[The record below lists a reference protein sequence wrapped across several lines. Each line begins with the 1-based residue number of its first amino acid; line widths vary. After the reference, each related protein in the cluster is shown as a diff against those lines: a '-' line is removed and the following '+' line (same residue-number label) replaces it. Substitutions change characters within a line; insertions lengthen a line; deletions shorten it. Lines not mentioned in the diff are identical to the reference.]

1 MLSEEIEGWRV
12 CLKSETQVG
21 QEFQTLEIS
30 GPGNLNIEIQRFD
43 RSEVGIEGFV
53 NLERNPPQ
61 FYKLGFSY
69 YEVANKCN
77 VYLDYYFTGDPEAYL
92 IVGCA
97 HWIVPLAFAEQLV
110 HVFLL
115 GDSISRSCY

>member
-1 MLSEEIEGWRV
+1 MMSEDIEGWQLG
-12 CLKSETQVG
+12 LKSETQVG

-53 NLERNPPQ
+53 NLERDPPQ
-61 FYKLGFSY
+61 FYKLGCSY
-69 YEVANKCN
+69 YEVANQCK
-77 VYLDYYFTGDPEAYL
+77 VYLDYYFTGESEAFL

-97 HWIVPLAFAEQLV
+97 HWVIPLALAQQLV

-115 GDSISRSCY
+115 GDTSCTEW